1 MKRFGIILTT
11 CCSVALLTTTGC
23 GKSSDSNDAGAK
35 PSKSGSSSSDTS
47 KSQQSEPSSSGSA
60 GSSASS
66 VGTAAAASGGTVD
79 TAANLAKVAKELT
92 VSGPVDGGKGTP
104 FSATSA
110 DLGAA
115 GYSEKEFF
123 FEGPTTSYTMDGG
136 ATMDG
141 KWTLKEATKSAFKS
155 RLLVRRP
162 LDASKFNGTVVVEW
176 LNVSGGADGDP
187 GFMYNSDLI
196 LREGYAYVGVSAQQV
211 GVQGGGLSLGS
222 QPGAVPLTMADPE
235 RYGSLTHPGDAYSF
249 DIFTQ
254 AAKAI
259 REPQDADVLEG
270 LKPKLLIAYGE
281 SQSAGRMVGYVNGA
295 HVRDKVYDGF
305 FIHSRGASGT
315 PYSDGAAATG
325 GFGGIDIS
333 MFTGGGAHL
342 IRDDIDEKV
351 FQFQTE
357 TDVTG
362 MLAFLPARQ
371 PDTDKL
377 RTWEVAGT
385 SHADQFIV
393 DFNAS
398 MVTGGS
404 LQCDGANNGPQYR
417 VIRAALKSLQL
428 WLKDGTAP
436 ATGKVLETDSSGKS
450 LRDEHGNALGGVRSP
465 DVDVPNRTLSGDPA
479 MGAGAGSFWC
489 FLFGSNTP
497 FTAEKLKS
505 LYPTHDEYVS
515 KVERSAQQL
524 REAGFLLQPEA
535 DGFIHDAQEADIP
548 PK

>member
-1 MKRFGIILTT
+1 MGNGSQWLSSHARMVI
-11 CCSVALLTTTGC
+11 VALLVACSG
-23 GKSSDSNDAGAK
+23 GDDRDSAEGGSTELDASAG
-35 PSKSGSSSSDTS
+35 GSSSDQSNGSTS
-47 KSQQSEPSSSGSA
+47 AASSPSSVATG
-60 GSSASS
+60 
-66 VGTAAAASGGTVD
+66 AAPR
-79 TAANLAKVAKELT
+79 ANLEDIAKELT
-92 VSGPVDGGKGTP
+92 VTGPITGGKGKP
-104 FSATSA
+104 FSTTSA
-110 DLGAA
+110 DLDAA
-115 GYSEKEFF
+115 GYTEKEFF

-136 ATMDG
+136 ATRDG
-141 KWTLKEATKSAFKS
+141 KWKLVEATKSAFKS

-162 LDASKFNGTVVVEW
+162 SDEAKFNGTVIVEW

-196 LREGYAYVGVSAQQV
+196 LREGYAFVAVSAQQV
-211 GVQGGGLSLGS
+211 GVQGGGFSLGGA
-222 QPGAVPLTMADPE
+222 GAVPLVMADPE

-249 DIFTQ
+249 DIYSQ
-254 AAKAI
+254 AAKVI
-259 REPQDADVLEG
+259 RDGQGDVLEG
-270 LKPKLLIAYGE
+270 LKPKYVIAYGE
-281 SQSAGRMVGYVNGA
+281 SQSAGRLVGYVNGV

-315 PYSDGAAATG
+315 PYSDGAATASG
-325 GFGGIDIS
+325 LGGIDIS
-333 MFTGGGAHL
+333 MFAGGGGAGHH

-385 SHADQFIV
+385 AHADQFIL

-398 MVTGGS
+398 MAAEGS
-404 LQCDGANNGPQYR
+404 IQCPGANDGPQYQ
-417 VIRAALKSLQL
+417 VIRAALHSLNA
-428 WLKDGTAP
+428 WIKDGTEP
-436 ATGKVLETDSSGKS
+436 AIGQVLETDASGKS

-479 MGAGAGSFWC
+479 GAGGGSLFC
-489 FLFGSNTP
+489 FLFGSVTP
-497 FTAEKLKS
+497 FTPEKLKS
-505 LYPTHDEYVS
+505 LYPTHEEYVT
-515 KVERSAQQL
+515 KVKASAQKLQ
-524 REAGFLLQPEA
+524 EAGFLLEPEVESIISEA
-535 DGFIHDAQEADIP
+535 EAADIP